1 MFRMLEVD
9 VLPAPVVAHA
19 HEVAGTLVRN
29 AGQRLDEERALEEAV
44 EEEENIAAE
53 F

>member
-1 MFRMLEVD
+1 MLEVD

-19 HEVAGTLVRN
+19 REVSEVLTRN
-29 AGQRLDEERALEEAV
+29 AEQRLDEERALSEAV